1 MVLFSKTFERRKVIH
16 NIEITFQLNICFKLS
31 ASPQIPFTFE
41 LGIGLVTI
49 NYSIYS
55 KLK

>member
-1 MVLFSKTFERRKVIH
+1 MVLFSKTFERCKVIH
-16 NIEITFQLNICFKLS
+16 NIEITSQLNICFKLS